1 MFPHYFSKIG
11 GSKVQKLITLQ
22 LTQVLAPHGKIGRV
36 DPQYVEF
43 LCNPFQPDHDMSF
56 WPLGRI
62 YLDKIIYVEKKNNLN
77 AHAMAVRYELSLH
90 DLVCK
95 IKFYALKD

>member
-1 MFPHYFSKIG
+1 
-11 GSKVQKLITLQ
+11 
-22 LTQVLAPHGKIGRV
+22 
-36 DPQYVEF
+36 
-43 LCNPFQPDHDMSF
+43 MSF

-62 YLDKIIYVEKKNNLN
+62 YLDKITHIEKKNNLN

-95 IKFYALKD
+95 TKFYALKD